1 MVELTPRGTVCPL
14 EVTGVC
20 PFQDL
25 IVQRELQLVGEKR
38 EIHGWEKLGANHAI
52 VEQPQQNIGIV
63 NDIWEENRYSGS
75 GRQEVTVI
83 IGRRQRIGNILRQN
97 IFVALA
103 KKRQIDAIT
112 PMRAYLRHQFLGVKK
127 LVGRNSG

>member
-1 MVELTPRGTVCPL
+1 MPV
-14 EVTGVC
+14 
-20 PFQDL
+20 QDL

-52 VEQPQQNIGIV
+52 VEQPQQNISII

-83 IGRRQRIGNILRQN
+83 MGRRQRIGNIAAKI
-97 IFVALA
+97 IFVAVA
-103 KKRQIDAIT
+103 KARQIDAIT
-112 PMRAYLRHQFLGVKK
+112 PMGADLRHQFLGVKK
-127 LVGRNSG
+127 LVG